1 MKSQILKA
9 KNAEIDSLA
18 DLQVGDRLTL
28 DAGALSAGEAR
39 AEAVSIIR
47 NTMTRLLELLDAGIP
62 IEGWTMF
69 ANFAVRRVAGVIDDM
84 QFSTAIART
93 YYRNILQQL
102 EQPEA

>member
-9 KNAEIDSLA
+9 KNAKGGNMKAYTI
-18 DLQVGDRLTL
+18 
-28 DAGALSAGEAR
+28 
-39 AEAVSIIR
+39 
-47 NTMTRLLELLDAGIP
+47 
-62 IEGWTMF
+62 